1 MSSAPPPNG
10 NQKATQQIKTM
21 TTPSSDLEAEVLRLR
36 AQVAGLRKMLTVT
49 TKLNAAL
56 LKPDPQLEVLLPAI
70 MDAAAELTDCESAAV
85 LLWDN
90 DWQELYFAAT
100 NSTSPTAHEVLGM
113 PVPLNSIAG
122 TIFRERKP
130 IAVNNVEQDPR
141 HYKSVDEQ
149 SGFHTASLMGV
160 PMISRDKVIGVLE
173 VVNKRRLPFTQR
185 DEQALMVLGQEA
197 AVAIEVARLLVQLKS
212 ANEELSQVEKLKDS
226 FISIASHELRTPLG
240 SILGYATFLKDDA
253 PSEDMREY
261 ADAVMRNAMH
271 LRSILD
277 SMATLRYLTPVGKD
291 VKPERT
297 LLTALLRDLQ
307 SEASSMPNAAE
318 RVLTFTSVPVSLAVT
333 VDRERVGLAISNVM
347 QNAIRFTPPGGV
359 VTVSAQQRPGEVWIM
374 IEDNGIGIDAEHLE
388 RIFDE
393 FFQVEDH
400 MVRRYGGLGI
410 GLSVARMLIKANHGR
425 VWAESEGVGKGARF
439 IVALPIA

>member
-1 MSSAPPPNG
+1 
-10 NQKATQQIKTM
+10 M
-21 TTPSSDLEAEVLRLR
+21 TTPTSDLEAEVMRLR

-49 TKLNAAL
+49 TQLNAAL
-56 LKPDPQLEVLLPAI
+56 LSPDPQLEILLPAI

-100 NSTSPTAHEVLGM
+100 NSASPTAHEVLGV
-113 PVPLNSIAG
+113 PVPLTSIAG

-130 IAVNNVEQDPR
+130 LAVENVDQDPR

-149 SGFHTASLMGV
+149 SGFRTSSLMGV
-160 PMISRDKVIGVLE
+160 PMISRDRVIGVLE
-173 VVNKRRLPFTQR
+173 VVNKRKLPFTPR
-185 DEQALMVLGQEA
+185 DEQALMLLGQEA
-197 AVAIEVARLLVQLKS
+197 AVAIEVARLLVQLKG

-240 SILGYATFLKDDA
+240 SILGYATFIKDDA
-253 PSEDMREY
+253 TNDDTIEY
-261 ADAVMRNAMH
+261 ADAVMRNAIH

-291 VKPERT
+291 VKPERVPI
-297 LLTALLRDLQ
+297 ASLLRDVQ
-307 SEASSMPNAAE
+307 SEAASMTNSAE
-318 RVLTFTSVPVSLAVT
+318 RVINFTPAPLSVSVLI
-333 VDRERVGLAISNVM
+333 DRERIGLALANVM
-347 QNAIRFTPPGGV
+347 QNAIRFTAPGGLIK
-359 VTVSAQQRPGEVWIM
+359 VSVQVRPGEVWIV
-374 IEDNGIGIDAEHLE
+374 IEDNGIGIAEEHLE

-400 MVRRYGGLGI
+400 MVRKYGGLGI

-425 VWAESEGVGKGARF
+425 IWAESDGLDKGARF
-439 IVALPIA
+439 IIALPNG

>member
-1 MSSAPPPNG
+1 
-10 NQKATQQIKTM
+10 M
-21 TTPSSDLEAEVLRLR
+21 TTPTSDLEAEVLRLR

-49 TKLNAAL
+49 TQLNAAL
-56 LKPDPQLEVLLPAI
+56 LSPDPQLEILLPAI

-100 NSTSPTAHEVLGM
+100 NSASPTAHEVLGV
-113 PVPLNSIAG
+113 PVPLTSIAG

-130 IAVNNVEQDPR
+130 LAVENVEQDPR

-160 PMISRDKVIGVLE
+160 PMISRDRVIGVLE
-173 VVNKRRLPFTQR
+173 VVNKRKLPFTPR
-185 DEQALMVLGQEA
+185 DEQALLLLGQEA
-197 AVAIEVARLLVQLKS
+197 AVAIEVARLLVQLKG

-240 SILGYATFLKDDA
+240 SILGYATFIKDDA
-253 PSEDMREY
+253 TNADMIEY

-291 VKPERT
+291 VKPERVP
-297 LLTALLRDLQ
+297 LSSLLRDLQ
-307 SEASSMPNAAE
+307 SEAASMPNAAE
-318 RVLTFTSVPVSLAVT
+318 RTINFTPVPLYVAVLI
-333 VDRERVGLAISNVM
+333 DRERMGLAIANVM
-347 QNAIRFTPPGGV
+347 QNAIRFTPAGGV
-359 VTVSAQQRPGEVWIM
+359 IGVSVQMRPGEVWM
-374 IEDNGIGIDAEHLE
+374 VIEDNGIGIAEEHLE

-400 MVRRYGGLGI
+400 MVRKYGGLGI

-425 VWAESEGVGKGARF
+425 IWAESDGLGKGARF
-439 IVALPIA
+439 IIALPNA

>member
-1 MSSAPPPNG
+1 
-10 NQKATQQIKTM
+10 M

-49 TKLNAAL
+49 TQLNAAL
-56 LKPDPQLEVLLPAI
+56 LSPDPQLEILLPAI

-100 NSTSPTAHEVLGM
+100 NSASPTAHEVLGM
-113 PVPLNSIAG
+113 PVPLTSIAG

-130 IAVNNVEQDPR
+130 LAVDNVEQDPR

-160 PMISRDKVIGVLE
+160 PMLSRDRVIGVLE
-173 VVNKRRLPFTQR
+173 VVNKRKLPFSLR
-185 DEQALMVLGQEA
+185 DEQALMLLGQEA

-240 SILGYATFLKDDA
+240 SILGYATFIKDDA
-253 PSEDMREY
+253 SSEDMAEY

-291 VKPERT
+291 VRPDRVP
-297 LLTALLRDLQ
+297 LSSLLRDLQ
-307 SEASSMPNAAE
+307 SEVASMPNGIE
-318 RVLTFTSVPVSLAVT
+318 RSITFSPVPLYVAVLI
-333 VDRERVGLAISNVM
+333 DRERLGLAIANVM
-347 QNAIRFTPPGGV
+347 QNAIRFTPVGGIITISV
-359 VTVSAQQRPGEVWIM
+359 QQRPGEVWVV
-374 IEDNGIGIDAEHLE
+374 IEDNGIGIAQEYLE

-400 MVRRYGGLGI
+400 MVRKYGGLGI

-425 VWAESEGVGKGARF
+425 IWAESDGLGLGARF
-439 IVALPIA
+439 ITALPNA

>member
-1 MSSAPPPNG
+1 
-10 NQKATQQIKTM
+10 M

-49 TKLNAAL
+49 TQLNAAL
-56 LKPDPQLEVLLPAI
+56 LSPDPQLEILLPAI

-100 NSTSPTAHEVLGM
+100 NSASPTAHEVLGM
-113 PVPLNSIAG
+113 PVPLTSIAG

-130 IAVNNVEQDPR
+130 LAVDNVDQDPR
-141 HYKSVDEQ
+141 HYKNVDQQ

-160 PMISRDKVIGVLE
+160 PMLSRDRVIGVLE
-173 VVNKRRLPFTQR
+173 VVNKRKLPFTPR
-185 DEQALMVLGQEA
+185 DEQALMLLGQEA

-240 SILGYATFLKDDA
+240 SILGYATFIKDDA
-253 PSEDMREY
+253 TSADIAEY

-291 VKPERT
+291 VKPERVP
-297 LLTALLRDLQ
+297 LSSLLRDLQ
-307 SEASSMPNAAE
+307 AEAVSMPSGVE
-318 RVLTFTSVPVSLAVT
+318 RNITFAPVPLYVAVLI
-333 VDRERVGLAISNVM
+333 DRERLGLAVANVM
-347 QNAIRFTPPGGV
+347 QNAIRFTAVDG
-359 VTVSAQQRPGEVWIM
+359 TIAVSVQQRPGEVWVVL
-374 IEDNGIGIDAEHLE
+374 EDNGIGIAQEHLE
-388 RIFDE
+388 HIFDE

-400 MVRRYGGLGI
+400 MVRKYGGLGI

-425 VWAESEGVGKGARF
+425 IWAESDGLGLGARF
-439 IVALPIA
+439 IIALPNA